1 VRWLTKA
8 IAGASALGLVGV
20 MASQAAATPG
30 PRKEEWYFTSW
41 EIQNKVWPITK
52 GNGVT
57 VAVLDSGVNA
67 GLPDLAGR
75 ILPGTDVARENGGDG
90 RQDTSTWAD
99 GHGTGMAALIVG
111 QGSGPAHMVG
121 VAPEAKVL
129 PVVTTVGDWA
139 LGIRYAV
146 DHGAKVVSIS
156 QGSAAGNCDRNTQQA
171 VGYALDHDVVVVAS
185 AGNEGDRGNK
195 PSFPASCD
203 GVLAVGAVNFKNT
216 AWSATQRQPYVTVAA
231 PGVLVQSLSKNG
243 SFTRG
248 YSGTSQAAA
257 LTSGAVALVRSK
269 YPDMSAREVV
279 QRIIASARDSGPQ
292 PGKDLATGYGAVRPA
307 HALLDKVPR
316 NAPNPVFAKYDQWKK
331 SQGGADSSGGG
342 ASAPAASGGKD
353 SGSNTM
359 LLAVAAVVVLAGIAV
374 GLILWMRN
382 RSRRTP
388 AMPYGQPGQP
398 PYQQAGQPYQQGG
411 PPYQE
416 ATPPSFG
423 APPGGPGPHTAP
435 PPPRPGHG
443 SQAGP
448 PAPYPPQGP
457 PQQGGPR

>member
-1 VRWLTKA
+1 MKA
-8 IAGASALGLVGV
+8 IAGVSALG
-20 MASQAAATPG
+20 MAGMTALPAAATPG

-52 GNGVT
+52 GKGVT

-67 GLPDLAGR
+67 SLPDLSGA
-75 ILPGTDVARENGGDG
+75 ILPGGVVNSDTGGDG
-90 RQDTSTWAD
+90 RRDTD
-99 GHGTGMAALIVG
+99 EGPGHGTGMAALIVA
-111 QGSGPAHMVG
+111 QGTGPSRMVG

-129 PVVTTVGDWA
+129 PVVTDGGSWA
-139 LGIRYAV
+139 RGIRFAV
-146 DHGAKVVSIS
+146 DHGAKVINIS
-156 QGSAAGNCDRNTQQA
+156 QGGSLGITRCNKATQDGI
-171 VGYALDHDVVVVAS
+171 GYALDHDVVVVAS
-185 AGNEGDRGNK
+185 AGNSGDTTNQ
-195 PSFPASCD
+195 PELPAACA
-203 GVLAVGAVNFKNT
+203 GVLAVGGVDYQNNAYVH
-216 AWSATQRQPYVTVAA
+216 TQRQPYVTVAGPA
-231 PGVLVQSLSKNG
+231 VLVQSLDKNG
-243 SFTRG
+243 SFLRG
-248 YSGTSQAAA
+248 YSGTSQATA

-269 YPDMSAREVV
+269 YPDMPAREVV

-307 HALLDKVPR
+307 HALLDKVPK

-342 ASAPAASGGKD
+342 TSAPAASGGKD
-353 SGSNTM
+353 SGSSTM
-359 LLAVAAVVVLAGIAV
+359 LLAGAAVIVLAAVVI
-374 GLILWMRN
+374 GLILMQRN

-411 PPYQE
+411 QPYQQ

-423 APPGGPGPHTAP
+423 APPGGPGRHAAP
-435 PPPRPGHG
+435 PSPGPG
-443 SQAGP
+443 QGGQAGP

-457 PQQGGPR
+457 PRGGPR